1 MSKIK
6 KTIMIDE
13 QLWLAVKDE
22 LNISLGEFVEQS
34 LRLFTGEDTEM
45 SSLMKKGTKL
55 QSELNQIQGRMYK
68 LMNKNKEN
76 RHNQELFDN
85 AMDTIQRIHDKLGYI
100 GKNQLRKIAN
110 QNEIN
115 ADDLIR
121 YCQKKPEIII
131 KNYGALPK

>member
-1 MSKIK
+1 
-6 KTIMIDE
+6 MIDE

>member
-45 SSLMKKGTKL
+45 SSLMKKGAKL

-85 AMDTIQRIHDKLGYI
+85 AMNTIQRIHDKLGYI